1 MDKENKLIL
10 YKDDEGRV
18 NVNMRFADKELE
30 QDAVVRKFRTTNAD
44 DNKHQILHHIPDVI
58 IARHHFSLVKMR
70 IIEN

>member
-10 YKDDEGRV
+10 YRDDEGRV

>member
-10 YKDDEGRV
+10 YRDDEGRV
-18 NVNMRFADKELE
+18 NVNMRYADKELE
-30 QDAVVRKFRTTNAD
+30 QDAVVRKFRTTNAN

>member
-10 YKDDEGRV
+10 YRDDEGRV

-58 IARHHFSLVKMR
+58 IARHHFSHVKMR

>member
-1 MDKENKLIL
+1 MNKENKLIL
-10 YKDDEGRV
+10 YRDDEGRV

-70 IIEN
+70 IIEK

>member
-10 YKDDEGRV
+10 YRDDEGRV
-18 NVNMRFADKELE
+18 SVNTRFADKELE

>member
-10 YKDDEGRV
+10 YRDDEGRV

-70 IIEN
+70 IIEK

>member
-10 YKDDEGRV
+10 YRDDEGRV

-58 IARHHFSLVKMR
+58 LANHHFSLVKMR

>member
-1 MDKENKLIL
+1 MNKENKLIL
-10 YKDDEGRV
+10 YRDDEGRV
-18 NVNMRFADKELE
+18 NVNMRIADKELE

>member
-10 YKDDEGRV
+10 YRDDEGRV
-18 NVNMRFADKELE
+18 NVNKRFADKELE

>member
-1 MDKENKLIL
+1 MNKENKLIL
-10 YKDDEGRV
+10 YRDDEGRV

-30 QDAVVRKFRTTNAD
+30 QDAVVRKFRTTNTD

-70 IIEN
+70 NIEN